1 MTQRRDRAVGAHGAR
16 QSARGHPARAPAE
29 RSRWRRSRGS
39 AAPRLDAVASIV
51 QRLAV
56 LLAAG
61 VTPASAWEYLDR
73 DASPLVGP
81 VAALAAEGTPVAE
94 AVLVSVDRV
103 PEGERPAWRAL
114 AAAWRVATEAGAP
127 LAPSL
132 RSFASSLRSLA
143 DAQREISVA
152 LAAPVATARLVTAL
166 PAVGIVFGLLLG
178 FNTLEVLFGTVPGLV
193 CLAVGVALMLVARV
207 WNRRLIAGAQPTDLA
222 PGLRCELM
230 AIAVAG
236 GGALDRAVASVER
249 ALAASALES
258 GGTVSVSAAGDAA
271 LRDAASGG
279 DGRSAVD
286 AVLALSRR
294 AGVPAGELLRSEAEE
309 SRRSARAEAAA
320 RASVLGVRLMLPL
333 GLCVLPAF
341 MVLCVAPLLIA
352 VVTSTVGGM

>member
-16 QSARGHPARAPAE
+16 QSARGHPARAPEE
-29 RSRWRRSRGS
+29 RPRWRRSRGS
-39 AAPRLDAVASIV
+39 AAPRLAAVASLV

-81 VAALAAEGTPVAE
+81 VAVLAAEGTPVAE
-94 AVLVSVDRV
+94 AVLVSLDRV

-127 LAPSL
+127 IAPSL

-166 PAVGIVFGLLLG
+166 PAVGIVFGMLLG

-222 PGLRCELM
+222 PGLRCELT

-249 ALAASALES
+249 ALDASALAS
-258 GGTVSVSAAGDAA
+258 GGTVSVSAAAGDAGP
-271 LRDAASGG
+271 RSTPRWRCRGG
-279 DGRSAVD
+279 RGC
-286 AVLALSRR
+286 RR
-294 AGVPAGELLRSEAEE
+294 GSCC
-309 SRRSARAEAAA
+309 AA
-320 RASVLGVRLMLPL
+320 RPRSPGARRVPRRRLVHRCWAC
-333 GLCVLPAF
+333 G
-341 MVLCVAPLLIA
+341 
-352 VVTSTVGGM
+352 

>member
-1 MTQRRDRAVGAHGAR
+1 MTRRRDRAVGAHGAR

-352 VVTSTVGGM
+352 VVTSTVSGM

>member
-1 MTQRRDRAVGAHGAR
+1 MTRRRDRAVGAHGAR

-352 VVTSTVGGM
+352 VVTSTVSGF

>member
-352 VVTSTVGGM
+352 VVTSTVSGF